1 MIRKEPFCSVDETN
15 APRVQV
21 EAGVAFHH
29 SGLVVEERGILE
41 DEFRQ
46 GNIR

>member
-1 MIRKEPFCSVDETN
+1 MDGTN
-15 APRVQV
+15 APHEWFITCRVQV